1 MKTLEEVVKHMYNEM
16 VSADNAAFDLM
27 GKVVFNNATPEEEK
41 EFNHLSEKAMTIE
54 DLLLNIIDKD
64 KMTELLESGMKKDN
78 IHTYTDCFLFTKD
91 ADVRDDGT
99 FMGWI
104 GKLDLYTKS
113 HEMTADEFWNL
124 YKNYL

>member
-1 MKTLEEVVKHMYNEM
+1 MKTLEEVVKYMYNEM
-16 VSADNAAFDLM
+16 VAADNEAFEMM
-27 GKVVFNNATPEEEK
+27 GKVVFGEATPEEDK
-41 EFNHLSEKAMTIE
+41 RFTHLSERAMAIE

-64 KMTELLESGMKKDN
+64 KKRQLLEDGMKKDN

-91 ADVRDDGT
+91 ADVRDDGS

-104 GKLDLYTKS
+104 GNLDLYTHS
-113 HEMTADEFWNL
+113 HEWTADEFWNL